1 MESLRICV
9 SLAATCVSLKLC
21 KGGKILRHLVN
32 QRNKIPEICPRHERK
47 KMRKMFSK
55 SRPLFWDYRE
65 ILSNYFNELMQLL
78 HFVKYKLRFLLRQ
91 WFLSAELKT
100 RKLNTGDAKVEK
112 DIRDQPKREISIL
125 FEKTE
130 IPWRCSKYNF
140 VNSEIKLVR
149 NISRWSHSRKRIF
162 LVSQDLNSLLPRK
175 KNSVLY

>member
-1 MESLRICV
+1 MWNLNGDWIKGRAEEESIERKGRELREKMESLRICV

-91 WFLSAELKT
+91 
-100 RKLNTGDAKVEK
+100 
-112 DIRDQPKREISIL
+112 
-125 FEKTE
+125 
-130 IPWRCSKYNF
+130 
-140 VNSEIKLVR
+140 
-149 NISRWSHSRKRIF
+149 
-162 LVSQDLNSLLPRK
+162 
-175 KNSVLY
+175 